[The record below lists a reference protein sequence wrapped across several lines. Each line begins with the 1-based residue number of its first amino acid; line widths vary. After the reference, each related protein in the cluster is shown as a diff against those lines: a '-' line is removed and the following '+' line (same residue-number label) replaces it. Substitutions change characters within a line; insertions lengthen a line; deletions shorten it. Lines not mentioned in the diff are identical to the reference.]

1 MTFRIIQ
8 TVGAF
13 VPGQSVSS
21 DDFPD
26 GTDFDR
32 LLRLGAIGLEPGEL
46 PPDPPKVANLKRQ
59 LAVAQSTISSL
70 QAELNL
76 ANDKIAEYAS
86 GTSEGGADGVME

>member
-1 MTFRIIQ
+1 MTYRIIQ
-8 TVGAF
+8 SVGPF
-13 VPGQSVSS
+13 GPGQSVSS

-32 LLRLGAIGLEPGEL
+32 LLRLGAIALEGGEL
-46 PPDPPKVANLKRQ
+46 PPDPPKMASLKRQ

-76 ANDKIAEYAS
+76 ANGKIAEYES
-86 GTSEGGADGVME
+86 GSSS